1 MFSSKSPKPTDNKTD
16 VKPPVKKAGGIPS
29 IISADMSIL
38 GNIISDGLAD
48 IDGHIEGNI
57 KCHSATI
64 RKNGYIKG
72 DIVAESVHVYGR
84 IEGLIKARNVQFF
97 KGCRVEG
104 VIMHESITIEDG
116 AYVDG
121 RFKRTDRLAL
131 DDADE
136 QSATPNTDKNTPSP
150 AEEGKKT
157 DDSSPRFETLD
168 ASEDEEDDEEE
179 EDASS
184 AKEKFR
190 VLDNLRLI
198 SDGN

>member
-1 MFSSKSPKPTDNKTD
+1 MFSSKNPKPTDNKTD

-38 GNIISDGLAD
+38 GNIISDGVVD

-57 KCHSATI
+57 KCHNATI
-64 RKNGYIKG
+64 RKNGLIKG

-84 IEGLIKARNVQFF
+84 VEGLIKARVVQFF

-121 RFKRTDRLAL
+121 RFKRTDRLVL
-131 DDADE
+131 DESEE
-136 QSATPNTDKNTPSP
+136 QSAMPDTAEKAASP
-150 AEEGKKT
+150 AEDEKET
-157 DDSSPRFETLD
+157 DDNSPRFETLD
-168 ASEDEEDDEEE
+168 ASDDEDDEEE
-179 EDASS
+179 ENVSG
-184 AKEKFR
+184 KEKFR